1 MILGFMS
8 LLLTVT
14 QDAIIEICIP
24 VRAADTMLPCRKRI
38 TNDTAIL
45 DSCSAKNVWWNLSN
59 QFMISQMLL
68 SESWMC

>member
-1 MILGFMS
+1 VCVFCAELMILGFMS

-45 DSCSAKNVWWNLSN
+45 DSCSAKNV
-59 QFMISQMLL
+59 
-68 SESWMC
+68 